1 MSSINLGEK
10 MEKSIILS
18 VALIIIAFLVL
29 NITKRFLSKIGS
41 LKNVSEIRMYYIHRV
56 AGAFVTLLSF
66 FSLALIWSVDFGS
79 VLVVASSVF
88 TIIGVALFA
97 QWSILSNVTASFII
111 FFSFP
116 TRVGDSIVIIDGDN
130 SISGE
135 ITEISLYQIE
145 IRDEE
150 GNTIHYPNNLFIQKP
165 IKKMKKEL
173 PTLEIEKTQ
182 IKNEEVL
189 VC

>member
-1 MSSINLGEK
+1 MD
-10 MEKSIILS
+10 KSIILS
-18 VALIIIAFLVL
+18 VALIIIAFLAL
-29 NITKRFLSKIGS
+29 NIIKQFLSKIGS
-41 LKNVSEIRMYYIHRV
+41 LKNVSEIRMYYIHRTAAV
-56 AGAFVTLLSF
+56 FITLLSF

-97 QWSILSNVTASFII
+97 QWSILSNITASFII

-116 TRVGDSIVIIDGDN
+116 TRVGDNIMIIDGDN

-135 ITEISLYQIE
+135 ITEISLYQVE
-145 IRDEE
+145 IRDVE

-165 IKKMKKEL
+165 IKKMKQQTKSVEVEKI
-173 PTLEIEKTQ
+173 EIR
-182 IKNEEVL
+182 NEETIVS
-189 VC
+189 